1 MSCVVAPAS
10 RGVQARAKSV
20 AETLKLE
27 FVAVVDDLDSGV
39 ALVID
44 TDRSWLQRLQSPRLG
59 PVYIDFS
66 AADML
71 YRRKSGHNEP
81 LGRAIGVKADKRPK
95 VFDATAGLGRDAFVL
110 ADLGCSVAL
119 SERSAPLCYLLEQ
132 ARELALMSTNDKVV
146 EAVSRMRVLCGD
158 SCEQA
163 VEGFDVIYIDPM
175 FPERGK
181 TAAVKKDLATVQ
193 ALHSDSSSVNDP
205 EDLLLW
211 AMAQP
216 VERVVIKRPVK
227 APVLGAVKPS
237 HSITGKTIRFDVMVK
252 PRGNGW

>member
-1 MSCVVAPAS
+1 
-10 RGVQARAKSV
+10 V
-20 AETLKLE
+20 AEFLGLE
-27 FVAVVDDLDSGV
+27 FVAVADALESGV

-59 PVYIDFS
+59 PVFVDFS
-66 AADML
+66 SAEML

-81 LGRAIGVKADKRPK
+81 LGRAMGVKANMRPR

-119 SERSAPLCYLLEQ
+119 SEQSVPLSYLLDQ
-132 ARELALMSTNDKVV
+132 ARELALMSSNAKVC
-146 EAVSRMRVLCGD
+146 EAASRMQVFSGD
-158 SCEQA
+158 SRQRK

-193 ALHSDSSSVNDP
+193 ALHADNPMANDLD
-205 EDLLLW
+205 DLFAW
-211 AMAQP
+211 ALAQP
-216 VERVVIKRPVK
+216 VERIVIKRPAK
-227 APVLGAVKPS
+227 SPLLAGIKPS
-237 HSITGKTIRFDVMVK
+237 HCITGKTVRFDVFVK
-252 PRGNGW
+252 PKRNGA

>member
-1 MSCVVAPAS
+1 MGCVVAPAS

-20 AETLKLE
+20 AETLNLE
-27 FVAVVDDLDSGV
+27 FVAVADDLDSGV

-44 TDRSWLQRLQSPRLG
+44 TDRSWLQRLQNPRLG

-66 AADML
+66 SADML

-81 LGRAIGVKADKRPK
+81 LGRAIGVKADKRPR

-119 SERSAPLCYLLEQ
+119 SEQSLPLCYLLEQ
-132 ARELALMSTNDKVV
+132 ARELALMSANEKVV
-146 EAVSRMRVLCGD
+146 KAVSRMDVLFGD
-158 SCEQA
+158 SRQQA

-181 TAAVKKDLATVQ
+181 
-193 ALHSDSSSVNDP
+193 P
-205 EDLLLW
+205 
-211 AMAQP
+211 
-216 VERVVIKRPVK
+216 
-227 APVLGAVKPS
+227 
-237 HSITGKTIRFDVMVK
+237 
-252 PRGNGW
+252 PR